1 MTKDNNSIDRTLDI
15 DSDKKTYDEFGNLN
29 EGVEIMSVTKIVANP
44 NQPRKKFDETA
55 LEELAV
61 SIKNVGIIQP
71 IVVCPTGDD
80 TYVIVAGERRFR
92 ANKIAGNTTIP
103 VIVKNYTRKQIKEIA
118 LIENLQRQ
126 DLNPIEEAQAYKSLI
141 DEYDFTQEQLAQR
154 LGKSRPAITNSLRL
168 LNLNPVVIDMV
179 ISGRL
184 SAGHARCLSSIK
196 DYIVQNTYA
205 IAACDKKLSVHQLE
219 VMVSNYLNPNKK
231 QKKVQEQSVEL
242 KDLANIMNRKFGTK
256 VYAVGNNNK
265 GRIYID
271 YYSRDDLDRI
281 EEILDIIDNKK

>member
-1 MTKDNNSIDRTLDI
+1 
-15 DSDKKTYDEFGNLN
+15 
-29 EGVEIMSVTKIVANP
+29 MSVTKIVANP

-231 QKKVQEQSVEL
+231 QKKSTRTVC
-242 KDLANIMNRKFGTK
+242 
-256 VYAVGNNNK
+256 
-265 GRIYID
+265 
-271 YYSRDDLDRI
+271 
-281 EEILDIIDNKK
+281 

>member
-1 MTKDNNSIDRTLDI
+1 MTKDNNSIDKTLDI
-15 DSDKKTYDEFGNLN
+15 DSDKKTYDEYGNLN

-55 LEELAV
+55 LEELAA

-71 IVVCPTGDD
+71 IVVSPTGDD

-92 ANKIAGNTTIP
+92 ANKLAGNTTIP

-231 QKKVQEQSVEL
+231 QKKVQEQSIEL

-271 YYSRDDLDRI
+271 YYSTA
-281 EEILDIIDNKK
+281 

>member
-1 MTKDNNSIDRTLDI
+1 MTKDNNLIDRTLDI

-103 VIVKNYTRKQIKEIA
+103 VIIKNYTRKQIKEIA

-231 QKKVQEQSVEL
+231 QKKVQEQYVEL

-271 YYSRDDLDRI
+271 YYSTADLDRI
-281 EEILDIIDNKK
+281 FEIMAKIKE

>member
-271 YYSRDDLDRI
+271 YYSTADLDRI
-281 EEILDIIDNKK
+281 FEIMAKIKE

>member
-1 MTKDNNSIDRTLDI
+1 MTKDNSTIENMLNI
-15 DSDKKTYDEFGNLN
+15 DSDMKAYDKDGNLN
-29 EGVEIMSVTKIVANP
+29 VGVELLPINKIVTNP
-44 NQPRKKFDETA
+44 NQPRKQFDQNL
-55 LEELAV
+55 LEELAE
-61 SIKNVGIIQP
+61 SIKNFGIIQP
-71 IVVCPTGDD
+71 IVVTPIGDN
-80 TYVIVAGERRFR
+80 TYEIVAGERRYR

-103 VIVKNYTRKQIKEIA
+103 AIIRNLTKKQIKELA

-126 DLNPIEEAQAYKSLI
+126 DLNPIEEAQAYKALI
-141 DEYDFTQEQLAQR
+141 DEYDFTQDQLAQR
-154 LGKSRPAITNSLRL
+154 LGKSRPVITNALRL
-168 LNLNPVVIDMV
+168 LNLNPVVTDMV

-231 QKKVQEQSVEL
+231 QKKVQEQSIEL

-271 YYSRDDLDRI
+271 YYSTADLDRI
-281 EEILDIIDNKK
+281 FEIMAKIKD

>member
-265 GRIYID
+265 DRIYID
-271 YYSRDDLDRI
+271 YYSTADLDRI
-281 EEILDIIDNKK
+281 FEMMAKIKE

>member
-196 DYIVQNTYA
+196 DYIDRKSTR
-205 IAACDKKLSVHQLE
+205 
-219 VMVSNYLNPNKK
+219 LN
-231 QKKVQEQSVEL
+231 S
-242 KDLANIMNRKFGTK
+242 IH
-256 VYAVGNNNK
+256 
-265 GRIYID
+265 
-271 YYSRDDLDRI
+271 SS
-281 EEILDIIDNKK
+281 

>member
-126 DLNPIEEAQAYKSLI
+126 DINPIEEAQAYKSLI

-271 YYSRDDLDRI
+271 YYSTADLDRI
-281 EEILDIIDNKK
+281 FEIMAKIKE

>member
-103 VIVKNYTRKQIKEIA
+103 VIIKNYTRKQIKEIA

-271 YYSRDDLDRI
+271 YYSTADLDRI
-281 EEILDIIDNKK
+281 FEIMAKIKE

>member
-103 VIVKNYTRKQIKEIA
+103 VIVKNYTRKQIKEI
-118 LIENLQRQ
+118 LI
-126 DLNPIEEAQAYKSLI
+126 
-141 DEYDFTQEQLAQR
+141 
-154 LGKSRPAITNSLRL
+154 
-168 LNLNPVVIDMV
+168 
-179 ISGRL
+179 
-184 SAGHARCLSSIK
+184 
-196 DYIVQNTYA
+196 
-205 IAACDKKLSVHQLE
+205 
-219 VMVSNYLNPNKK
+219 
-231 QKKVQEQSVEL
+231 
-242 KDLANIMNRKFGTK
+242 
-256 VYAVGNNNK
+256 
-265 GRIYID
+265 
-271 YYSRDDLDRI
+271 
-281 EEILDIIDNKK
+281 

>member
-1 MTKDNNSIDRTLDI
+1 MTKDNNLIDRTLDI

-103 VIVKNYTRKQIKEIA
+103 VIIKNYTRKQIKEIA

-141 DEYDFTQEQLAQR
+141 DEYYFTQEQLAQR

-271 YYSRDDLDRI
+271 YYSTADLDRI
-281 EEILDIIDNKK
+281 FEIMAKIKE

>member
-29 EGVEIMSVTKIVANP
+29 EGVEIMSITKIVANP

-271 YYSRDDLDRI
+271 YYSTADLDRI
-281 EEILDIIDNKK
+281 FEIMAKIKE